1 MPSQGY
7 STRTAQPSRR
17 TRSRRTSQ
25 ATTYVDPAYS
35 YDEREAL
42 LDRTRQGL
50 DNVQQ
55 TYIKPIWEYDPEQVW
70 TRKSSPNIPPLEYFL
85 AEARAKYNYGDPNHV
100 NSVPE
105 YWSVG
110 GYEYGYPEGIS
121 PQYHAETRNPQLS
134 YQSSGRSRRTDR
146 SSTLVGTDSRRVSS
160 TLVDSNR
167 SSLNRSQR
175 ESRAQRDSRS
185 SRRMSVPV
193 VEPTRTTSNRA
204 QRTTRT
210 ANRPTRTSRPRAQ
223 TPHPRANRAYTRI
236 PEPVQSVSAN
246 LVQDEASA
254 FRIVSS
260 LHNESD
266 GENVPSLILDSS
278 EEDFNYPS
286 PATPITPLGDHEGL
300 TPSFPHPINK
310 AMEQVHKR
318 KVSHG
323 TNMRSDLGHCSES
336 QDQSRQ
342 AQVPSS
348 TPIPHIIPE
357 LAYLAELPLPFSFP
371 PPKTPPAHPL
381 PLPPLVNHVPC
392 TQNMLSRP
400 KVKITITPSGFVTH
414 SSYDLRPHNL
424 VVEEQELRLQ
434 KSSELLFAG
443 LSFAGVGSRW
453 SPESSLEDWDGR
465 SVKGGGGGGCFRS
478 EKNGRV
484 KRAVDKMEGKG
495 NSGNGKSLGVRKSL
509 RRILERR

>member
-7 STRTAQPSRR
+7 STRSAQPSRQ

-85 AEARAKYNYGDPNHV
+85 AEARAKYNYGTPNHG
-100 NSVPE
+100 NPVPE

-121 PQYHAETRNPQLS
+121 PPYHAETRNPQLS

-175 ESRAQRDSRS
+175 ESRSQRDSRS

-193 VEPTRTTSNRA
+193 VEPTRTTSNRS

-210 ANRPTRTSRPRAQ
+210 TNRPARTSRPRAQ

-246 LVQDEASA
+246 LVEDEASE

-260 LHNESD
+260 PHIESD
-266 GENVPSLILDSS
+266 EERVPSLIFDSS
-278 EEDFNYPS
+278 EENSDYPG
-286 PATPITPLGDHEGL
+286 PATPITLLGDHEDFTSSL
-300 TPSFPHPINK
+300 PHPINK
-310 AMEQVHKR
+310 AMKQVHER

-323 TNMRSDLGHCSES
+323 THVHFDRSRSH
-336 QDQSRQ
+336 DQSRQ

-348 TPIPHIIPE
+348 TPIPQIIPE
-357 LAYLAELPLPFSFP
+357 LAYLTQIPVPFFFP
-371 PPKTPPAHPL
+371 PPNTPPTH
-381 PLPPLVNHVPC
+381 PLPPLPLINHAPC
-392 TQNMLSRP
+392 TQNMLPPP
-400 KVKITITPSGFVTH
+400 KIKTTITPSRFLKR
-414 SSYDLRPHNL
+414 SLYDLRPHNL
-424 VVEEQELRLQ
+424 VVEERELRLQ
-434 KSSELLFAG
+434 RSNKLLFAE

-453 SPESSLEDWDGR
+453 SPESSLEDWDGGT
-465 SVKGGGGGGCFRS
+465 VEKGGDGGCFGY
-478 EKNGRV
+478 KKKGKV
-484 KRAVDKMEGKG
+484 KRAVDKAAGK
-495 NSGNGKSLGVRKSL
+495 GKSLGVRKSL
-509 RRILERR
+509 RRILEGR